1 MRGKRKLSNNILSA
15 TDLKL
20 YYNIR
25 RGFTSLVVKA
35 VDGVDLELKEREVLG
50 IVGESGCGKST
61 LSRALAGLE
70 TPTGGEIFFEGKPLS
85 DLKRSKSKL
94 FHKNVQ
100 MIFQDPFDSINPRYN
115 VYETIA
121 EGLRVQGSNRGEEL
135 TDRIRYALTQVRLTP
150 PEAFEQRYPFELS
163 GGQLQRVA
171 VARALVL
178 EPKVLLADE
187 PVSMLDVSV
196 RAEVL
201 NTLTESRESKGMAVV
216 FVSHDIALAEYASD
230 RLAVMYLG
238 KVVETGQ
245 AEQVVNK
252 PLHPYTMALIDAVPE
267 IGKTLSDKE
276 RILGEV
282 ASSINVP
289 NGCRFHPRCPYAQ
302 QICKS
307 EEPKLREVESGH
319 YAACHFAG
327 EISQ

>member
-1 MRGKRKLSNNILSA
+1 LSNNNILNA
-15 TDLKL
+15 TSLRL

-35 VDGVDLELKEREVLG
+35 VDEVDLELKEREVLG

-70 TPTGGEIFFEGKPLS
+70 PPTGGEIFFEGKPLS
-85 DLKRSKSKL
+85 ELKRSKSKL
-94 FHKNVQ
+94 FHKSVQ
-100 MIFQDPFDSINPRYN
+100 MIFQDPFDAINPRYN

-201 NTLTESRESKGMAVV
+201 NTITEARESKGMAVV

-238 KVVETGQ
+238 KIVESGQ
-245 AEQVVNK
+245 VEQVVNK

-267 IGKTLSDKE
+267 IGKNLSEEE

-289 NGCRFHPRCPYAQ
+289 SGCRFHPRCPYAK